1 MSAKL
6 FNEPHQRERPQ
17 HKNTIKKIDD
27 LILDAE
33 IEAQIE
39 IDQKIRSRNTR
50 MLLLVLVGVGLFYV
64 VNSETQDQTISVPS
78 FSMEE
83 AQVAEAP
90 SAPGPT
96 PKPIPFPVTESAP
109 VKETSVSVLSEPQG
123 EDLSP
128 LENEAITMIQK
139 NLGKSEEAASDLGPE
154 PVRPSQND
162 ALVVEST
169 SSLTPE
175 IQTSP
180 APAKLA
186 NPAFNP
192 DSKSRGEITTGSSSP
207 KSILPQLTEAQS
219 EFFIQVGAF
228 SVKANADRV
237 IKKLMSGGF
246 SPLVQTRT
254 TRSSMHVVFIGGFA
268 DKKSPQNMITE
279 LRNKGLNPL
288 LKKNDNGSYSIVLGK
303 EKSKERAETLKQKLT
318 KQGIFTS
325 MKQMKID
332 RRMFIVRVGGFESN
346 TNALQGQKKLVTMGY
361 KGTLIRK
368 KS

>member
-6 FNEPHQRERPQ
+6 FNEPQQSERPGQ
-17 HKNTIKKIDD
+17 RRTIKKIDD

-33 IEAQIE
+33 IEAQAE
-39 IDQKIRSRNTR
+39 INQKIRFNNTR
-50 MLLLVLVGVGLFYV
+50 MLLVVLVGVGLFYV
-64 VNSETQDQTISVPS
+64 LYSGVQNQTIPVPS
-78 FSMEE
+78 FLMEE
-83 AQVAEAP
+83 AQVAQAP
-90 SAPGPT
+90 PTPGPT

-109 VKETSVSVLSEPQG
+109 ATEPSVSAQTKPQG

-128 LENEAITMIQK
+128 LENEVISMIQK
-139 NLGKSEEAASDLGPE
+139 KLGEPEEAASGPE
-154 PVRPSQND
+154 PIEPSQPD
-162 ALVVEST
+162 SPKVEST
-169 SSLTPE
+169 SPFNAK
-175 IQTSP
+175 IQAPPAPAEPTSP
-180 APAKLA
+180 AL
-186 NPAFNP
+186 NPVLKPGGVETAEP
-192 DSKSRGEITTGSSSP
+192 SP
-207 KSILPQLTEAQS
+207 PKPVTPRLSEAQS

-254 TRSSMHVVFIGGFA
+254 TRSSMYVVFIGGFA
-268 DKKSPQNMITE
+268 DKKSPQNMIAE
-279 LRNKGLNPL
+279 LRSKGLTPAM
-288 LKKNDNGSYSIVLGK
+288 KKNDNGSYSIVLGK

-318 KQGIFTS
+318 RQGIFTS

-332 RRMFIVRVGGFESN
+332 MRMFIVRVGGFENN
-346 TNALQGQKKLVTMGY
+346 TNALKNQKKLENMGY